1 MKYTFKVCDFSDDCG
16 DESDELPSTCATYKE
31 RCNFEKDLCS
41 WTQDTD
47 DIFDWTRD
55 SGGTSSWLTGP
66 GRDHTTGECNTDTEV
81 LTQQLITLLTC
92 QTSQLVLQIHHSG
105 TLCKLIPSAQ
115 LQRPGV

>member
-1 MKYTFKVCDFSDDCG
+1 MLCFLLKSVKYLLKVCDFSDDCG
-16 DESDELPSTCATYKE
+16 DESDELPATCATYKE

-66 GRDHTTGECNTDTEV
+66 GRDHTTGKCMVVQSCCHRNTY
-81 LTQQLITLLTC
+81 QY
-92 QTSQLVLQIHHSG
+92 LQIKVSY
-105 TLCKLIPSAQ
+105 
-115 LQRPGV
+115 